1 MAIIKVGLKRAEKSQ
16 GQNPTGQ
23 KVYLVGSDT
32 KISDDID
39 TILDASYLGG
49 SAVPA
54 YNDLWSIDTTINLRV
69 DTKRASAWDEEEGT
83 QEGYWWVVTI
93 NYAVPEINSNQN
105 DEDPRNRDWLWSK
118 TNEKSE
124 RVLVSSLFDTSDYV
138 YPEAGADQMV
148 NLSAGDA
155 ITNTAFEP
163 PEGGVVGPVS
173 NGVITLSKY
182 IDSASDVGP
191 ASFALLDAFI
201 DTLNDADFTLLG
213 ITYGKWELYMDDIS
227 YEPVN
232 ENGYDVI
239 KIVFRIIVDT
249 RKTHVF
255 TFPSAGYNQ
264 IVNGKKVPAF
274 YSGGAS
280 PNSPRLLDGT
290 GAVIPEPVSAPFI
303 STPYLVSAGRN
314 PLADWSTL
322 NLPNAIP

>member
-39 TILDASYLGG
+39 AILDASYLGG
-49 SAVPA
+49 DAVPS
-54 YNDLWSIDTTINLRV
+54 YNDLWSVDTTVNLRV
-69 DTKRASAWDEEEGT
+69 DNKRAMSWDEEEGT
-83 QEGYWWVVTI
+83 QEGYWWVVTV
-93 NYAVPEINSNQN
+93 NYAIPDINSNQN
-105 DEDPRNRDWLWSK
+105 AEDPRDRDWLWSK

-124 RVLVSSLFDTSDYV
+124 RNLVSSLFDTAGYV
-138 YPEAGADQMV
+138 YPEAGVDQMV
-148 NLSAGDA
+148 NLASGDA

-163 PEGGVVGPVS
+163 PEGGVAGPVS
-173 NGVITLSKY
+173 NGVITLSKF
-182 IDSASDVGP
+182 IDTASDVGP
-191 ASFALLDAFI
+191 ASFQALDAYI
-201 DTLNDADFTLLG
+201 DTLNDAAVDLLG
-213 ITYGKWELYMDDIS
+213 INYNKWELYMDDIS

-232 ENGYDVI
+232 ENGFDVI

-264 IVNGKKVPAF
+264 IVNGKKVPAS
-274 YSGGAS
+274 YPGGES
-280 PNSPRLLDGT
+280 PTNPRLLDDN
-290 GAVIPEPVSAPFI
+290 GAVIPDPVAPPFI

-322 NLPNAIP
+322 TLPTSIP